1 MSFDDLAS
9 VFHWA
14 LYWISLDWI
23 VYFIHLL
30 LYATISLF
38 LCLYSWLNRLIFDR
52 LKSYNYFYFASK
64 NRAKFDYLKTKSR
77 NVKLAAI
84 DVDPVRR

>member
-52 LKSYNYFYFASK
+52 LKSYY
-64 NRAKFDYLKTKSR
+64 
-77 NVKLAAI
+77 
-84 DVDPVRR
+84 